1 MNLYE
6 PGVSIGELAKRTGAG
21 ISTLRAWER
30 RHGFPVP
37 QRLPSGHRRYSERD
51 VDAVIDV
58 LRDREAGSTLEAALA
73 RAKRR
78 TVAPTTSVFAA
89 IQHAVPEISPAVL
102 SKRSMLAISRAIEDE
117 AAGRARDAMFF
128 GAFQAE
134 RFWRATRARWR
145 DVATRSGIAVALGTF
160 EQTRRHGNLFEVAI
174 APSSPMA
181 REWAVVCDAASF
193 AAALVGVERPGQDNT
208 VDDERVFEA
217 LWTVEPA
224 PVRSAARAAAE
235 ITRAATSTLDAML
248 PARLVEPPAAT
259 FDIIRS
265 ATTLTN
271 RIVSYLESQ
280 NRR

>member
-1 MNLYE
+1 MNLYA
-6 PGVSIGELAKRTGAG
+6 PGLSIGDLAKRTGAG

-30 RHGFPVP
+30 RHGFPEP
-37 QRLPSGHRRYSERD
+37 QRLPSGHRRYHERD

-89 IQHAVPEISPAVL
+89 IRHAVPELPPAVL

-117 AAGRARDAMFF
+117 AAGRARGAMFF

-145 DVATRSGIAVALGTF
+145 DVAARADIVVALGIF
-160 EQTRRHGNLFEVAI
+160 RKARRHGNLFEVTI
-174 APSSPMA
+174 PPSSPMA
-181 REWAVVCDAASF
+181 REWAVVCDATSF
-193 AAALVGVERPGQDNT
+193 AAALVGVERPGQDDR

-224 PVRSAARAAAE
+224 AVRSAARATAE
-235 ITRAATSTLDAML
+235 IARAATSTLDALL
-248 PARLVEPPAAT
+248 PARLAESPAAT

-271 RIVSYLESQ
+271 RIVSYLESE